1 MKTIAPQ
8 PNLVDQVKEALLEEV
23 LSGRIKPGERVIQEQ
38 IAQALGVSR
47 QPVQQA
53 FLLLRNQGLFEE
65 AVGRGVVVA
74 HLNPKHVRD
83 VYDIRAAIE
92 GMACRR
98 AANLVTDAQIAQGH
112 ALLDAGRKGV
122 AAGHVTQ
129 MIASDIKFHEL
140 IYKVSGNQLV
150 EATMATHLTYTMRV
164 MSEVLLKD
172 EEPRDIWAQHTEIW
186 EAIERRDGEAAER
199 IATTHLLTAC
209 DFMVRRLMPSA

>member
-122 AAGHVTQ
+122 A
-129 MIASDIKFHEL
+129 
-140 IYKVSGNQLV
+140 
-150 EATMATHLTYTMRV
+150 
-164 MSEVLLKD
+164 
-172 EEPRDIWAQHTEIW
+172 
-186 EAIERRDGEAAER
+186 
-199 IATTHLLTAC
+199 
-209 DFMVRRLMPSA
+209 

>member
-92 GMACRR
+92 GMACCVPPTWSRMPKLRR
-98 AANLVTDAQIAQGH
+98 AMRFWMRGAK
-112 ALLDAGRKGV
+112 ALPQA
-122 AAGHVTQ
+122 
-129 MIASDIKFHEL
+129 M
-140 IYKVSGNQLV
+140 
-150 EATMATHLTYTMRV
+150 
-164 MSEVLLKD
+164 
-172 EEPRDIWAQHTEIW
+172 
-186 EAIERRDGEAAER
+186 
-199 IATTHLLTAC
+199 
-209 DFMVRRLMPSA
+209 